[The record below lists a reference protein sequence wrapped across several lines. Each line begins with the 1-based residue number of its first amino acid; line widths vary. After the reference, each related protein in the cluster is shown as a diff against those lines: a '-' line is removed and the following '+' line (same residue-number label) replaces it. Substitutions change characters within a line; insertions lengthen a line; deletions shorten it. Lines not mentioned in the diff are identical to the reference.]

1 VGEHRLTTRWIHLSV
16 SNDPK
21 SQTAQSCPWGL
32 NRDSSPTDLWQDD
45 YGAGTMKYQLI
56 LQFEAGS
63 MVEFDRLVALEDE
76 LIEKL
81 GDLAMV
87 DGHDFGSGQF
97 NIFVLTDAPAASFR
111 KAHEIVATQGTPNVM
126 RSAYRELDG
135 EDYVILWP
143 SSLTDFSVL

>member
-1 VGEHRLTTRWIHLSV
+1 ME
-16 SNDPK
+16 
-21 SQTAQSCPWGL
+21 
-32 NRDSSPTDLWQDD
+32 
-45 YGAGTMKYQLI
+45 
-56 LQFEAGS
+56 
-63 MVEFDRLVALEDE
+63 EFDRLVALEDE

-81 GDLAMV
+81 SDLATV

-97 NIFVLTDAPAASFR
+97 NIFVLTDDPTASFR

-143 SSLTDFSVL
+143 SSLTEFNVL